1 MPKIPGGAEAKEY
14 GGALAIRNAFWIA
27 AGTLWAHKLRSVL
40 TIFGIVIGIAAV
52 VLIGATLGALRE
64 TSRRSTAQTIGADTF
79 IIAQVASVGNLSRK
93 QLSDKLR
100 RNPEI
105 YRREAEAFAVRAS
118 DIAIAA
124 PTLEETADV
133 KRGNK
138 TFLAAGIT
146 GSTENL
152 QIIRNI
158 NLSSGRFFTEAENRR
173 SMRLAV
179 VGQAVVDEISPAT
192 DPIGKEIRIRGQL
205 FRIIGVQ
212 EKQGSSFG
220 SSLDRR
226 VYIPLLAFEKIW
238 GTRRSVSIAVQP
250 MQPEFLSENMEE
262 SRFIMRLLR
271 RLKPR
276 FPDNFDLL
284 IPEAGTEF
292 LSRVVS
298 IVSVAIIPITSVA
311 LIVAGIVVMNM
322 MLVSVTERTRETGI
336 RKSLGAR
343 NRDIF
348 AEILFESTIL
358 TLVGGMAG
366 LLLSYLGALG
376 LSQAFGSGIHISPA
390 YVALALGI
398 AAAVGIGAGF
408 FPAYLASRMPPV
420 EALRYEN

>member
-1 MPKIPGGAEAKEY
+1 MPKKPGGATTKVY
-14 GGALAIRNAFWIA
+14 GRAGAIRNAFWMA
-27 AGTLWAHKLRSVL
+27 AGTLWSHKLRSVL
-40 TIFGIVIGIAAV
+40 TVFGIVIGITAV

-64 TSRRSTAQTIGADTF
+64 TAARTTAQTIGADNF
-79 IIAQVASVGNLSRK
+79 IIAQVASIGNLSRK
-93 QLSDKLR
+93 KLSDKLR
-100 RNPEI
+100 KNPKI
-105 YRREAEAFAVRAS
+105 YRREAEAFAARVS
-118 DIAIAA
+118 DFAIAA

-146 GSTENL
+146 GSTANL

-158 NLSSGRFFTEAENRR
+158 QLSSGRFFTDAENRR
-173 SMRLAV
+173 SMRLAIL
-179 VGQAVVDEISPAT
+179 GQAVVDEISAAS
-192 DPIGKEIRIRGQL
+192 DPIGKDIRIKGQL

-238 GTRRSVSIAVQP
+238 GSRRSVSVSVQP
-250 MQPEFLSENMEE
+250 LEPEYLLENKEQ

-271 RLKPR
+271 RLKPQS
-276 FPDNFDLL
+276 PDNFDLL
-284 IPEAGTEF
+284 VPEAGTDF
-292 LSRVVS
+292 LGRVVG

-348 AEILFESTIL
+348 ASILFESTIL
-358 TLVGGMAG
+358 TLIGGIAG

-376 LSQAFGSGIHISPA
+376 LSEAFGSGIRISPT

-398 AAAVGIGAGF
+398 AAVLGIGAGF
-408 FPAYLASRMPPV
+408 FPAYVASRMPPV